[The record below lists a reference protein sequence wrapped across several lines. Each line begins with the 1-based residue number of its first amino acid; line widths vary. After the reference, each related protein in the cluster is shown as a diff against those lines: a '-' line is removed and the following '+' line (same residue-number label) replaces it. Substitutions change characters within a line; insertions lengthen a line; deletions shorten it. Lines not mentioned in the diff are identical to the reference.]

1 MADICQDKMK
11 YVLHLGGDLREQ
23 VFEVGTLLRIW
34 YVDSEEK
41 IISLALIYQKQFFFV
56 RKCK

>member
-11 YVLHLGGDLREQ
+11 YVLHLVGDLMEQ

-41 IISLALIYQKQFFFV
+41 IISLALIYQNQFFF
-56 RKCK
+56 